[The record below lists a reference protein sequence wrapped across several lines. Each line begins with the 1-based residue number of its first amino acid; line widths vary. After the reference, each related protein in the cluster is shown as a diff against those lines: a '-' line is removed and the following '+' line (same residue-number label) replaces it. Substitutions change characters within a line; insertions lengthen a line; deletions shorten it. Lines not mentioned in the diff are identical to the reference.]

1 MLERKRA
8 LEPGIEHPV
17 RDNEIRYRG
26 FVKPLPHRKA
36 VVLPDTVDDDA
47 IKFITVLPKP
57 AGEGARV
64 TIARQTLTETVHGNR
79 LITQP
84 GRVRFIQCY
93 DLGLRAALLQSPA

>member
-47 IKFITVLPKP
+47 IKFNTVLPEP

-64 TIARQTLTETVHGNR
+64 TIAGPAPTETVHGNR

-84 GRVRFIQCY
+84 GRVRFMQRD
-93 DLGLRAALLQSPA
+93 DLGLHAELLQSLA